1 MTPPTVKLSTLK
13 TACKN
18 CKLHQLCLPL
28 GLENN
33 DMEELDKIIKR
44 AKPFQKGEYLFQHGD
59 EFDSLFAVR
68 SGSVKTYSQDDNGDE
83 QITGFYLAGEMMGLD
98 AVHEGIHPCSAIA
111 LETTSICKIPFKHLE
126 NLSSQLPSL
135 QHQLLRIMS
144 KEITE
149 DQALL
154 ILLGQKSAEERV
166 AAYLVNMSDRMEKRG
181 FSPLEFNLSMSRK
194 DIGNYLGLTIETI
207 SRTFSHLQQIGL
219 INPQRKH
226 IEIVDSEALRRLAG
240 LPKISCGM
248 RSTARL

>member
-1 MTPPTVKLSTLK
+1 MTPPSLKLSTLK

-18 CKLHQLCLPL
+18 CKMHQLCLPL
-28 GLENN
+28 GLDNE
-33 DMEELDKIIKR
+33 DLDQLDQIIKR
-44 AKPFQKGEYLFQHGD
+44 AKPFQKGEYMFQLGD
-59 EFDSLFAVR
+59 DFDAIYAVR
-68 SGSVKTYSQDDNGDE
+68 SGSVKTYTQDDNGDE
-83 QITGFYLAGEMMGLD
+83 QITGFYLAGEIMGLD
-98 AVHEGIHPCSAIA
+98 AVHEGNHPCSAIA
-111 LETTSICKIPFKHLE
+111 LETTSVCKIPFKHLE

-166 AAYLVNMSDRMEKRG
+166 AAYLINMSDRMEKRG

-207 SRTFSHLQQIGL
+207 SRTFSHLQQEKL
-219 INPQRKH
+219 INSQRKH
-226 IEIVDSEALRRLAG
+226 IEILNSDELRKLAG
-240 LPKISCGM
+240 LPKISCGLK
-248 RSTARL
+248 STA

>member
-33 DMEELDKIIKR
+33 DMDQLDGIIKR
-44 AKPFQKGEYLFQHGD
+44 SKPYQKGEYLFQHGD
-59 EFDSLFAVR
+59 LFDAIYAVR
-68 SGSVKTYSQDDNGDE
+68 SGSVKTFSQDDNGDE

-98 AVHEGIHPCSAIA
+98 AVHEGSHPCSAIA
-111 LETTSICKIPFKHLE
+111 LETTSVCKIPFSNLE
-126 NLSSQLPSL
+126 KLSSQLPSL

-166 AAYLVNMSDRMEKRG
+166 AAYLINMSDRMEKRG

-207 SRTFSHLQQIGL
+207 SRTFSHLQQEGL
-219 INPQRKH
+219 INSQRKH
-226 IEIVDSEALRRLAG
+226 IEINDPDKLRTLAG
-240 LPKISCGM
+240 LPKIPCDLKS
-248 RSTARL
+248 STA

>member
-1 MTPPTVKLSTLK
+1 MTPPTIKLSTLK

-33 DMEELDKIIKR
+33 DMDQLDKIIKR
-44 AKPFQKGEYLFQHGD
+44 AKPYQKGEYLFQHGD
-59 EFDSLFAVR
+59 NFDALYAVR
-68 SGSVKTYSQDDNGDE
+68 SGSVKTFSQDDNGDE

-98 AVHEGIHPCSAIA
+98 AVHEGSHPCSAIA
-111 LETTSICKIPFKHLE
+111 LETTSVCKIPFHNLE
-126 NLSSQLPSL
+126 QLSSQLPSL

-181 FSPLEFNLSMSRK
+181 FSSSEFNLSMSRK

-207 SRTFSHLQQIGL
+207 SRTFSHLQQEGL
-219 INPQRKH
+219 INSQRKH
-226 IEIVDSEALRRLAG
+226 IEINNPVKLRELAG
-240 LPKISCGM
+240 LPKISCGLKS
-248 RSTARL
+248 STA

>member
-28 GLENN
+28 GLEKN
-33 DMEELDKIIKR
+33 DMDQLDDIIKR
-44 AKPFQKGEYLFQHGD
+44 TKPYQKGEYLFQHGD
-59 EFDSLFAVR
+59 NFDALYAVR
-68 SGSVKTYSQDDNGDE
+68 SGSVKTFSQDDNGDE

-98 AVHEGIHPCSAIA
+98 AVHEGSHPCSAIA
-111 LETTSICKIPFKHLE
+111 LETTSVCKIPFNNLE
-126 NLSSQLPSL
+126 KLSSQLPSL

-181 FSPLEFNLSMSRK
+181 FSALEFNLSMSRK

-207 SRTFSHLQQIGL
+207 SRTFSHLQQEGL
-219 INPQRKH
+219 INSQRKH
-226 IEIVDSEALRRLAG
+226 VEINDPDKLRMLAG
-240 LPKISCGM
+240 LPKISSDLKASIG
-248 RSTARL
+248 

>member
-28 GLENN
+28 GLEND
-33 DMEELDKIIKR
+33 DMDKLDGIIKR
-44 AKPFQKGEYLFQHGD
+44 AKPYQKGEFLFQHGD
-59 EFDSLFAVR
+59 NFDALYAVR
-68 SGSVKTYSQDDNGDE
+68 SGSVKTFSQDDNGDE
-83 QITGFYLAGEMMGLD
+83 QITGFYLAGEIMGLD
-98 AVHEGIHPCSAIA
+98 AVHEGAHPCSAIA
-111 LETTSICKIPFKHLE
+111 LETTSVCKIPFSGLE
-126 NLSSQLPSL
+126 ELSSKLPSL

-181 FSPLEFNLSMSRK
+181 FSAAEFNLSMSRK

-207 SRTFSHLQQIGL
+207 SRTFSHLQQEGL
-219 INPQRKH
+219 ISSQRKH
-226 IEIVDSEALRRLAG
+226 IEINDPAKLRKLAG
-240 LPKISCGM
+240 LPDTQCKL
-248 RSTARL
+248 RSTG

>member
-13 TACKN
+13 TACKD

-28 GLENN
+28 GLGNDDMDQLNN
-33 DMEELDKIIKR
+33 IIKR
-44 AKPFQKGEYLFQHGD
+44 TKPYQKGEYLFQHGD
-59 EFDSLFAVR
+59 QFDALFAVR

-98 AVHEGIHPCSAIA
+98 AVHEGFHPCSAIA
-111 LETTSICKIPFKHLE
+111 LETTSVCKIPFEHLE
-126 NLSSQLPSL
+126 KLSSQVPSL

-166 AAYLVNMSDRMEKRG
+166 AAFLMNMSDRMEKRG
-181 FSPLEFNLSMSRK
+181 FSAQEFNLSMSRK

-207 SRTFSHLQQIGL
+207 SRTFSSLQQRDL
-219 INPQRKH
+219 INSQRKH
-226 IEIVDSEALRRLAG
+226 IEIVNPEKLRELAG
-240 LPKISCGM
+240 LPKINCSLK
-248 RSTARL
+248 STG

>member
-1 MTPPTVKLSTLK
+1 MTPPTIKLSTLK

-28 GLENN
+28 GLEND
-33 DMEELDKIIKR
+33 DMDQLDSIVKR
-44 AKPFQKGEYLFQHGD
+44 AKPYQKGEYLFQHGD
-59 EFDSLFAVR
+59 TFNAIYAVR
-68 SGSVKTYSQDDNGDE
+68 SGSVKTFSQDDTGDE

-98 AVHEGIHPCSAIA
+98 AVHEGHHPCSAIA
-111 LETTSICKIPFKHLE
+111 LETTSVCKIPFNRLE
-126 NLSSQLPSL
+126 ELSSQLPNL

-166 AAYLVNMSDRMEKRG
+166 AAYIVNMSDRMDKRG
-181 FSPLEFNLSMSRK
+181 FSSLEFNLSMSRK

-207 SRTFSHLQQIGL
+207 SRTFSNLQQKKL
-219 INPQRKH
+219 INSQRKH
-226 IEIVDSEALRRLAG
+226 IEITDPEKLRALAG
-240 LPKISCGM
+240 IPKINCALK
-248 RSTARL
+248 STG

>member
-44 AKPFQKGEYLFQHGD
+44 AKPYQKGEYLFQHGD
-59 EFDSLFAVR
+59 NFDALYAVR

-83 QITGFYLAGEMMGLD
+83 QITGFYLAGEIMGLD
-98 AVHEGIHPCSAIA
+98 AVHQGSHPCSAIA
-111 LETTSICKIPFKHLE
+111 LETTSICKIPFDHLE
-126 NLSSQLPSL
+126 NLSTQLPSL

-226 IEIVDSEALRRLAG
+226 IEIVDSVELRRLAG
-240 LPKISCGM
+240 LPKIACGM
-248 RSTARL
+248 RSTA

>member
-1 MTPPTVKLSTLK
+1 MNPPTIKLSTLK

-33 DMEELDKIIKR
+33 DMDQLDEIIKR
-44 AKPFQKGEYLFQHGD
+44 AKPYQKGEYLFQHGD
-59 EFDSLFAVR
+59 NFDALYAVR
-68 SGSVKTYSQDDNGDE
+68 SGSVKTFSQDDNGDE

-98 AVHEGIHPCSAIA
+98 AVHEGFHPCSALA
-111 LETTSICKIPFKHLE
+111 LETTSVCKIPFNHLE
-126 NLSSQLPSL
+126 ELSAKLPSL

-166 AAYLVNMSDRMEKRG
+166 SAYLVNMADRMDKRG
-181 FSPLEFNLSMSRK
+181 FSATEFNLSMSRK

-207 SRTFSHLQQIGL
+207 SRTFSHLQQDGL
-219 INPQRKH
+219 ISTQRKH
-226 IEIVDSEALRRLAG
+226 IEIVDPKRLRELAG
-240 LPKISCGM
+240 LPKISCGLK
-248 RSTARL
+248 STA

>member
-33 DMEELDKIIKR
+33 DMDQLDEIIKR
-44 AKPFQKGEYLFQHGD
+44 SKPYQKGEYLFQHGD
-59 EFDSLFAVR
+59 NFDALYAVR
-68 SGSVKTYSQDDNGDE
+68 SGSVKTFSQDDNGDE

-98 AVHEGIHPCSAIA
+98 AVHEGSHPCSAIA
-111 LETTSICKIPFKHLE
+111 LETTSVCKIPFSNLE
-126 NLSSQLPSL
+126 KLSSQLPSL

-166 AAYLVNMSDRMEKRG
+166 AAYLVNMSDRMDKRG
-181 FSPLEFNLSMSRK
+181 FSALEFNLSMSRK

-207 SRTFSHLQQIGL
+207 SRTFSHLQQEGL
-219 INPQRKH
+219 INSQRKH
-226 IEIVDSEALRRLAG
+226 IEINDPDKLRILAG
-240 LPKISCGM
+240 LPKISCGLKS
-248 RSTARL
+248 STA

>member
-1 MTPPTVKLSTLK
+1 MTPPALKLSTLK
-13 TACKN
+13 TACKD

-33 DMEELDKIIKR
+33 DMDKLDDIIKR
-44 AKPFQKGEYLFQHGD
+44 SKPYQKGDYLFQHGD
-59 EFDSLFAVR
+59 SFDAIYAVR

-83 QITGFYLAGEMMGLD
+83 QITGFYLAGEIMGLD
-98 AVHEGIHPCSAIA
+98 AVHEGAHPCSAIA
-111 LETTSICKIPFKHLE
+111 LETTSVCKIPFNTLE
-126 NLSSQLPSL
+126 QLSSELPSL

-181 FSPLEFNLSMSRK
+181 FSATEFNLSMSRK

-207 SRTFSHLQQIGL
+207 SRTFSHLQQQEL
-219 INPQRKH
+219 INSQRKH
-226 IEIVDSEALRRLAG
+226 IEITNTVKLRELAG
-240 LPKISCGM
+240 LPKIHCSLK
-248 RSTARL
+248 STG

>member
-28 GLENN
+28 GLEKN
-33 DMEELDKIIKR
+33 DMDQLDDIIKR
-44 AKPFQKGEYLFQHGD
+44 TKPYQKGEYLFQHGD
-59 EFDSLFAVR
+59 NFDALYAVR
-68 SGSVKTYSQDDNGDE
+68 SGSVKTFSQDDKGDE

-98 AVHEGIHPCSAIA
+98 AVHEGSHPCSAIA
-111 LETTSICKIPFKHLE
+111 LETTSVCKIPFNNLE
-126 NLSSQLPSL
+126 KLSSQLPSL

-181 FSPLEFNLSMSRK
+181 FSALEFNLSMSRK

-207 SRTFSHLQQIGL
+207 SRTFSHLQQEGL
-219 INPQRKH
+219 INSQRKH
-226 IEIVDSEALRRLAG
+226 VEINDPDKLRMLAG
-240 LPKISCGM
+240 LPKISSDLKS
-248 RSTARL
+248 STG